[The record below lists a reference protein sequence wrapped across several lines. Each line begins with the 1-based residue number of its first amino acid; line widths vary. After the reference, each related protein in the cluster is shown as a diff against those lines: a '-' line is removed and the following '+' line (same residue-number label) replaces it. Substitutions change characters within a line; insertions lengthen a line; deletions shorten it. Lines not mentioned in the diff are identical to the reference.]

1 MVFFTHHQSNV
12 PVLPCEDDALSEHS
26 SDTLKRSE
34 MGRLSQELER
44 LDSPSPPPDEE
55 SDAFHLQGYQVR
67 RSGRCKNV
75 VEKSQMSEEVLECGA
90 DAKAEPSS
98 EISAERVQVRD
109 IQVNGEVAIAG
120 AGASVEKDQD
130 AESGRFKYVVDRVL
144 GVQV

>member
-12 PVLPCEDDALSEHS
+12 PVLPCEDDVVSEHS

-34 MGRLSQELER
+34 MGRLSQDLSH
-44 LDSPSPPPDEE
+44 LDCPSPLPDEE

-75 VEKSQMSEEVLECGA
+75 VEKSQMPEEGLECGA
-90 DAKAEPSS
+90 EPSAEP
-98 EISAERVQVRD
+98 AQVRD
-109 IQVNGEVAIAG
+109 IQVNGEVVPHSAG
-120 AGASVEKDQD
+120 AEKGPD
-130 AESGRFKYVVDRVL
+130 AESGNGRFQYVVDRVL